1 MAISAEPLTFSPSE
15 TTPRLRGMPG
25 ASRLRPWRLRH
36 HRAPTWTWLRRPPPP
51 KQKTAGLWSRRRSA
65 RTALLCNV
73 CNCADFSPWA
83 AHGRISP
90 TPRRARAR
98 RWTEPAPERDQQSPK
113 SSRKSAPPGNHVHCV
128 RRVFFNG
135 PRDAGLTH
143 GPGSITER
151 GFAQVRSDVIAQEQQ
166 QVKHDFSGLVQEVR
180 RSVVSCGAN
189 APHPSLLAARQ
200 F

>member
-98 RWTEPAPERDQQSPK
+98 RWTEPAPERDQQSPEVHARAHPPATM
-113 SSRKSAPPGNHVHCV
+113 SIASGAFFQRSARC
-128 RRVFFNG
+128 
-135 PRDAGLTH
+135 
-143 GPGSITER
+143 
-151 GFAQVRSDVIAQEQQ
+151 RSDAWARLDYRARVCASALRCHCARATTGQARL
-166 QVKHDFSGLVQEVR
+166 FRARARSASLRRFVR
-180 RSVVSCGAN
+180 C
-189 APHPSLLAARQ
+189 
-200 F
+200 